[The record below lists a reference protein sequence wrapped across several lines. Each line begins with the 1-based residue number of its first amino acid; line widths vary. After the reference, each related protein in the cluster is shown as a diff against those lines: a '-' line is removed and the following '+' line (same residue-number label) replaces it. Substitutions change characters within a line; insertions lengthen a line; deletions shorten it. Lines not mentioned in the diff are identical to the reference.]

1 MMSKGRIVEGMQRLK
16 TPRENVL
23 QFADKL
29 VERKENNA
37 GLLIVVLID
46 MRLSSTVGSEA
57 TKCSGHD
64 MRATGLSVQ

>member
-1 MMSKGRIVEGMQRLK
+1 MFCSLPINCM
-16 TPRENVL
+16 
-23 QFADKL
+23 

>member
-1 MMSKGRIVEGMQRLK
+1 MECSVWKD
-16 TPRENVL
+16 RENVL

-37 GLLIVVLID
+37 SLLIVVPID